1 MHRIIEFLRSV
12 YVVVLFVILECVAI
26 NFYAHSD
33 VYTQAKMLG
42 YSNRVVG
49 GAQGVWG
56 GVREYFGL
64 RGRNDILVER
74 VAELENE
81 LSLYRH
87 MASDSTLWAGTNPLV
102 DVPYRYI
109 VSKVVSNT
117 INKLDN
123 YIVLNRGSR
132 DGVNK
137 NMAVISPGGA
147 MVGYVAATT
156 EKYSMVVSILNTK
169 FRTSGK
175 ISGQQQMGSIFWSG
189 QNRYQ
194 VQMEELSKYAELN
207 LGDKVI
213 STGYSQIFP
222 EGVAI
227 GSIAEFSLNEGR
239 TAYSVTIDL
248 EIDISAIS
256 EVVIVANNNF
266 DEVDSIFKSIE

>member
-1 MHRIIEFLRSV
+1 MHRLIEFLRSV
-12 YVVVLFVILECVAI
+12 YVVVLFVILECIAI

-64 RGRNDILVER
+64 RTRNEILINR

-87 MASDSTLWAGTNPLV
+87 LASDSTLWAGANPLT
-102 DVPYRYI
+102 DSPYHYI

-117 INKLDN
+117 INKLEN
-123 YIVLNRGSR
+123 YIVLNRGKR
-132 DGVNK
+132 DGVRK
-137 NMAVISPGGA
+137 NMAVISSGGA
-147 MVGYVAATT
+147 MVGYVASTT
-156 EKYSMVVSILNTK
+156 ERYSIVVSILNTK

-175 ISGQQQMGSIFWSG
+175 ISGQEQMGSIFWDGKS
-189 QNRYQ
+189 RYQ
-194 VQMEELSKYAELN
+194 VQMEELSKYTELEV
-207 LGDKVI
+207 GDDVV
-213 STGYSQIFP
+213 STGFSQIFP
-222 EGVAI
+222 ENIAI
-227 GSIAEFSLNEGR
+227 GRVSEFALNEAR

-248 EIDISAIS
+248 EADISSIN

-266 DEVDSIFKSIE
+266 DEIDSIFKTIE